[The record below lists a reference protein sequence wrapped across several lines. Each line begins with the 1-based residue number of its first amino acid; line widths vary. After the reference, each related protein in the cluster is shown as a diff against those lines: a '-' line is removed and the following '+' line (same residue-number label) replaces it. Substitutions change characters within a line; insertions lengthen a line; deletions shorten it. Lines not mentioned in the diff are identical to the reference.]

1 MKNKYNIL
9 MLLVLSLFISCSE
22 DTIDIVGSGTIF
34 GRVVEANN
42 FTPIENVK
50 ITLSPSN
57 NTVFSDADGYFIIE
71 DVEANDY
78 SVGAAKE
85 GYLANFKPATVATDN
100 TINVIFEMEGDT
112 FLNKPPS
119 APILITPIDGV
130 EEQELSVELVWSSED
145 PELDL
150 LTYRLEIKNSSNND
164 VIEVES
170 LLDSL
175 YIVSDLKYGTKYFW
189 QIAASDN
196 INSEVLSAVG
206 SFTTK
211 VDLGNRY
218 LFVKESSNGNN
229 VIYSS
234 HYNEISSESENEI
247 QLTSSN
253 VNSWRP
259 RKHKASNIIAFLR
272 TVNNETH
279 LYTMNQDGSNIFKVT
294 SAATV
299 AGFNLNEIDFSWST
313 NGEKIIYPS
322 YDKLYSINKDGS
334 GLQQIFQTS
343 DNSFISEC
351 DWSNDGTIIVLKT
364 NDISG
369 YNASIYTIN
378 MSGLILTTVLSG
390 VKGAVGGV
398 NISVDNKL
406 LLYSYDVSE
415 FEDASYRQLD
425 TNIFVYNFAT
435 ATSSNISMEKP
446 LGSLDLDP
454 RFSPNESEIIF
465 VNTSNDGVSAKSVYK
480 IDLDYIIS
488 DDERTFLFSNA
499 TMPDWE

>member
-9 MLLVLSLFISCSE
+9 MLLVLSLFIGCSE
-22 DTIDIVGSGTIF
+22 DTIDLVGSGTVT

-42 FTPIENVK
+42 FSPIENVK
-50 ITLSPSN
+50 ITLSSSS
-57 NTVFSDADGYFIIE
+57 NTVFSDADGYFIME
-71 DVEANDY
+71 DVEADEY
-78 SVGAAKE
+78 SVSAAKE
-85 GYLANFKPATVATDN
+85 GYLTNFQPATVSTDN
-100 TINVIFEMEGDT
+100 TVNVIFEMDGDT

-119 APILITPIDGV
+119 TPELIAPIDGV
-130 EEQELSVELVWSSED
+130 DEQELSVELIWLSVD
-145 PELDL
+145 PDLDA
-150 LTYRLEIKNSSNND
+150 LTYSLEIKNSSNND

-170 LLDSL
+170 LEGTS
-175 YIVSDLKYGTKYFW
+175 YVVSDLKYGTKYFW
-189 QIAASDN
+189 QIAVNDN

-211 VDLGNRY
+211 VDPGNRY
-218 LFVKESSNGNN
+218 LYVQKFSNGNN
-229 VIYSS
+229 GIYSS
-234 HYNEISSESENEI
+234 DYNDVSNDSENEI
-247 QLTSSN
+247 QLTSFN

-259 RKHKASNIIAFLR
+259 RKNKASNLIAFLR
-272 TVNNETH
+272 TFNNETH
-279 LYTMNQDGSNIFKVT
+279 LYTMNQDGSNVFKVT
-294 SAATV
+294 SATPV

-334 GLQQIFQTS
+334 GLQQIFQTL

-351 DWSNDGTIIVLKT
+351 DWSNDGTIIALKT
-364 NDISG
+364 NDITG
-369 YNASIYTIN
+369 YKVSIYTID
-378 MSGLILTTVLSG
+378 MAGTILTTVLSG

-415 FEDASYRQLD
+415 FEDPSYRQLD

-435 ATSSNISMEKP
+435 ATSKNISIEKP

-465 VNTSNDGVSAKSVYK
+465 LNTSNDGVSVKSVYK
-480 IDLDYIIS
+480 MNLEYIAS
-488 DDERTFLFSNA
+488 DDERTLLFSNA
-499 TMPDWE
+499 SMPDWE

>member
-9 MLLVLSLFISCSE
+9 MLLVLSLFLSCSE
-22 DTIDIVGSGTIF
+22 DTIDIVGSGTIS
-34 GRVVEANN
+34 GKVVEANN

-78 SVGAAKE
+78 SVGATKE

-100 TINVIFEMEGDT
+100 TVNVIFEMDGDT

-145 PELDL
+145 PELDT

-170 LLDSL
+170 LQDSL
-175 YIVSDLKYGTKYFW
+175 YVVSDLKYGTKYFW

-211 VDLGNRY
+211 VDPGNRY

-259 RKHKASNIIAFLR
+259 RKNKASNLVAFFR

-279 LYTMNQDGSNIFKVT
+279 LYTMNQDGSNVFKVT
-294 SAATV
+294 SATPV
-299 AGFNLNEIDFSWST
+299 AGFNLNQIDFSWST
-313 NGEKIIYPS
+313 NGEKIIYPN

-334 GLQQIFQTS
+334 GLQQIYQTS

-351 DWSNDGTIIVLKT
+351 DWSNDGTIIALKT

-369 YNASIYTIN
+369 YNVSIYTIN
-378 MSGLILTTVLSG
+378 MSGSILTTVLSG

-415 FEDASYRQLD
+415 FEDTSYRQLD

-435 ATSSNISMEKP
+435 ATSSNISVEKP

-480 IDLDYIIS
+480 IDLEYVIS